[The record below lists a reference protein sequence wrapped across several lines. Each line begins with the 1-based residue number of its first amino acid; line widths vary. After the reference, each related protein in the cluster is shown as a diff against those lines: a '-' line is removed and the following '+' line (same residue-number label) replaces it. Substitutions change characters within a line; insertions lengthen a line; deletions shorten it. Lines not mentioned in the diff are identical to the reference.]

1 MCIPQAW
8 TMSSVVKSLPIFI
21 RLPHR
26 RVRVLIDAEVF
37 GVPVKDQ
44 PLTRDE
50 RNVEEISTA
59 VVPLAREAANEGV
72 AFEQC
77 IPHGW
82 KIISTAHQFCAQPRE
97 VARTRHCKITSRN
110 FAEALI

>member
-1 MCIPQAW
+1 
-8 TMSSVVKSLPIFI
+8 VKSLPIFI

-26 RVRVLIDAEVF
+26 RVRVLINAEVF

-50 RNVEEISTA
+50 RNVEQISTA

-72 AFEQC
+72 TFEQSV
-77 IPHGW
+77 PVG
-82 KIISTAHQFCAQPRE
+82 KSFPPRTSSVHNRARS
-97 VARTRHCKITSRN
+97 VARDIIKLHPKILLS
-110 FAEALI
+110 FLI